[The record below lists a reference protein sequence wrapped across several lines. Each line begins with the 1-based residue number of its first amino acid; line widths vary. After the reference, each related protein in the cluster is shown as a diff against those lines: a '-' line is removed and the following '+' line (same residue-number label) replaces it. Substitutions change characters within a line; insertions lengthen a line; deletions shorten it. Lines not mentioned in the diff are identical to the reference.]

1 MSFLDDIIDVGTSIF
16 GGNGLGA
23 QLARTAA
30 LGGVLYLLN
39 NTNKSS
45 SQPGAAATAST
56 PDPRNRITLAPNPE
70 NRIPV
75 VYGSAYAP
83 GILTDAQISNSNT
96 TMHFVYAIAERTG
109 TRLSDT
115 AASTFVFNDV
125 WINDQR
131 CVFQSDGITVDYTVD
146 KDSNVDYSMQG
157 LVRVYCYAG
166 SSTNAVVPVGY
177 TSGALSAAYTIVP
190 NWTTSHNMSDI
201 IFAVVRV
208 DFNRDKNVTSAPT
221 SVKFHITNSMNQPGD
236 CLYDYM
242 TNARY
247 GGGIDPGEIAV

>member
-1 MSFLDDIIDVGTSIF
+1 MSFLDDIVEIGTTIF
-16 GGNGLGA
+16 GGNGIGA

-45 SQPGAAATAST
+45 GTPAASTTAAT

-83 GILTDAQISNSNT
+83 GIVTDAQISNSNT
-96 TMHFVYAIAERTG
+96 TMHFVYTIAEVTG
-109 TRLSDT
+109 ARLSDGV
-115 AASTFVFNDV
+115 ASTFAFNDV

-146 KDSNVDYSMQG
+146 RDSNVDYSMQG
-157 LVRVYCYAG
+157 LVRVYCYREG
-166 SSTNAVVPVGY
+166 SAKPVVPVGY
-177 TSGALSAAYTIVP
+177 SNTALQAATAIVP
-190 NWTTSHNMSDI
+190 NWTTYHAMSNLV
-201 IFAVVRV
+201 FAVVRV
-208 DFNRDKNVTSAPT
+208 DFNRDRNVTAAPS
-221 SVKFHITNSMNQPGD
+221 SVRFHITNSMTQPGD
-236 CLYDYM
+236 CIYDYM
-242 TNARY
+242 TNTRY
-247 GGGIDPGEIAV
+247 GAGIAAGDIKV

>member
-16 GGNGLGA
+16 GGNGIGA

-45 SQPGAAATAST
+45 SQPGAASAPAA
-56 PDPRNRITLAPNPE
+56 PDPKNRITLAPNPE
-70 NRIPV
+70 NKIPV
-75 VYGSAYAP
+75 VYGSAYAA
-83 GILTDAQISNSNT
+83 GMLTDAQISNSNT
-96 TMHFVYAIAERTG
+96 TMHFVYTICERTG
-109 TRLSDT
+109 TLLSDGST
-115 AASTFVFNDV
+115 STFAFNDI

-166 SSTNAVVPVGY
+166 DSSHPVVPVGY
-177 TSGALSAAYTIVP
+177 TGSSLSAAYSVVP
-190 NWTTSHNMSDI
+190 NWTINHNMSNLV
-201 IFAVVRV
+201 FAVIRV
-208 DFNRDKNVTSAPT
+208 DFNRDKNVTAAPT
-221 SVKFHITNSMNQPGD
+221 NVKFHITNSMTQPGD
-236 CLYDYM
+236 CIYDYM
-242 TNARY
+242 TNAMY
-247 GGGIDPGEIAV
+247 GAGIDPEEIAV